1 MAEYLIS
8 HVLPNDTS
16 TLAQI
21 DELLFEE
28 GITRDKNLDYIC
40 VMYDEDYHVIA
51 TGSCF
56 GHTLRC
62 FAVSSKHQGEGL
74 LNQILS
80 HLIDIQFQR
89 GNSHLFLYTKIS
101 TAKFFG
107 DLGFYEIAR
116 VNDRLVFMENQKNYR
131 LLSQLN

>member
-62 FAVSSKHQGEGL
+62 CADLCVEKKMRISSLKL
-74 LNQILS
+74 
-80 HLIDIQFQR
+80 D
-89 GNSHLFLYTKIS
+89 
-101 TAKFFG
+101 
-107 DLGFYEIAR
+107 
-116 VNDRLVFMENQKNYR
+116 VN
-131 LLSQLN
+131 

>member
-21 DELLFEE
+21 DELLLEE

-62 FAVSSKHQGEGL
+62 FAVSSKHQGEL
-74 LNQILS
+74 FDPVFLVYSEYSFVILKET
-80 HLIDIQFQR
+80 
-89 GNSHLFLYTKIS
+89 LYLTN
-101 TAKFFG
+101 
-107 DLGFYEIAR
+107 FY
-116 VNDRLVFMENQKNYR
+116 
-131 LLSQLN
+131 

>member
-40 VMYDEDYHVIA
+40 VMYD
-51 TGSCF
+51 
-56 GHTLRC
+56 
-62 FAVSSKHQGEGL
+62 
-74 LNQILS
+74 
-80 HLIDIQFQR
+80 
-89 GNSHLFLYTKIS
+89 
-101 TAKFFG
+101 
-107 DLGFYEIAR
+107 
-116 VNDRLVFMENQKNYR
+116 
-131 LLSQLN
+131 